1 MSFWVLLGYFCFDLV
16 FGFLVLGFCF
26 LVFWGVF
33 VCFLNS
39 IRRCA
44 MCRYKDKYCICT
56 VDSAQIHIFAT
67 VNLLSPQ
74 NN

>member
-33 VCFLNS
+33 CLFFKFNQK
-39 IRRCA
+39 
-44 MCRYKDKYCICT
+44 MCY
-56 VDSAQIHIFAT
+56 V
-67 VNLLSPQ
+67 
-74 NN
+74 